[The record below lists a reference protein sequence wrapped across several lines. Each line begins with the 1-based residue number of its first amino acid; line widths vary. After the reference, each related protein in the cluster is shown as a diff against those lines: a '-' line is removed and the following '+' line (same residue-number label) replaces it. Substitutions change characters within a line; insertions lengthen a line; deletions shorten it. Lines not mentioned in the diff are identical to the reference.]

1 MTPHRDALTDS
12 YETDGFS
19 RHPEAVIPADVLVK
33 AQAAMVAV
41 RDGTF
46 DSGQPPSSH
55 PGYDPTVLCKIND
68 AHLASRDLYALV
80 CDPALG
86 ALAAQITGARGVQ
99 LWASQLLFKPPAAAE
114 QGNVGWH
121 QDRQYWR
128 YWQAPEGLFTMWIAL
143 SDVTM
148 ASGPMTFVRGSNRWG
163 YLDAGDFFGKDHA
176 AQRQQIT
183 VPAGQ
188 TWSEVPALLDAGGV
202 SFHHCLTYHGSGP
215 NTSQTPRASIAV
227 HLRTEQAQPVAWDDS
242 YYVSHLQDPT
252 FCPVLF
258 GSDADFD

>member
-1 MTPHRDALTDS
+1 
-12 YETDGFS
+12 
-19 RHPEAVIPADVLVK
+19 
-33 AQAAMVAV
+33 
-41 RDGTF
+41 
-46 DSGQPPSSH
+46 
-55 PGYDPTVLCKIND
+55 
-68 AHLASRDLYALV
+68 
-80 CDPALG
+80 
-86 ALAAQITGARGVQ
+86 
-99 LWASQLLFKPPAAAE
+99 
-114 QGNVGWH
+114 
-121 QDRQYWR
+121 
-128 YWQAPEGLFTMWIAL
+128 
-143 SDVTM
+143 
-148 ASGPMTFVRGSNRWG
+148 MTFVRGSNRWG